1 MRTRKRIAPP
11 SIALAIAAGFV
22 LAAPDALAQARA
34 LCPSGAQPQWT
45 AGGIL
50 RCQASKVVESLAA
63 TPCSNHRRHL
73 EQVMVDGVN
82 GEFTVVAGGRDHC
95 NFYLNQ
101 KKADGSRE
109 LRLHQQYATCPAGY
123 TMAQDAGPGGRDLC
137 VKTALVFVPP
147 VIVPH

>member
-1 MRTRKRIAPP
+1 MRTSKRVPPP
-11 SIALAIAAGFV
+11 SIVLAIAAGFV
-22 LAAPDALAQARA
+22 LAAPDVLAQARA
-34 LCPSGAQPQWT
+34 QCPSGAQPQWT
-45 AGGIL
+45 AGAIL

-63 TPCSNHRRHL
+63 TPCSNRDYA
-73 EQVMVDGVN
+73 EGVMVDGVN
-82 GEFTVVAGGRDHC
+82 GQFTVVAGGRDHC
-95 NFYLNQ
+95 NFYLNR

-109 LRLHQQYATCPAGY
+109 LKLHEQYATCPAGY

>member
-1 MRTRKRIAPP
+1 MKTRRRVAPP
-11 SIALAIAAGFV
+11 SIVLAIAAGFV

-34 LCPSGAQPQWT
+34 HCPSGAQPQWT

-63 TPCSNHRRHL
+63 TPCSNRGYV
-73 EQVMVDGVN
+73 EQVIVDGV
-82 GEFTVVAGGRDHC
+82 GGGFTVVAGGRDHC
-95 NFYLNQ
+95 NYYLNR
-101 KKADGSRE
+101 KRADGSRE
-109 LRLHQQYATCPAGY
+109 LRLYEQYATCPAGY